1 VAELVIDVD
10 THITEPP
17 DTFTARVPARFRDL
31 APRME
36 RVDGT
41 DGWYVQ
47 GKPFGSVG
55 LTAVAG
61 WPQPFPDG
69 PPTFDEVHPAAHDAA
84 ARLRYM
90 DEAGIWAQVLY
101 PNVAGFGSQ
110 RFLQMDDPEL
120 MLACVRAYNDF
131 QRDWVEPDPRRFVTV
146 ASLPFWDVPAAVA
159 EVQRAAATGH
169 RAVLFTGEPHRFGM
183 PVLGHP
189 HWDPLWSAIEETG
202 LPVSLHI
209 GSGDMSGIFSPER
222 QQFHGMASAYAFS
235 SVAMF
240 MGNGIQIADL
250 ALSGVLPRH
259 PGLRFV
265 SVESGIGFL
274 PFLHEALDYSFLEA
288 HGPRK
293 QPHFEELPSFYVK
306 RQVYACYWFE
316 QIAPAKLLDDIG
328 PDRVLFETD
337 FPHPTCLYGNVREK
351 IDASLAHVTPEVR
364 RKVLWDNAAALY
376 GVEGPSA

>member
-1 VAELVIDVD
+1 
-10 THITEPP
+10 
-17 DTFTARVPARFRDL
+17 
-31 APRME
+31 
-36 RVDGT
+36 
-41 DGWYVQ
+41 
-47 GKPFGSVG
+47 
-55 LTAVAG
+55 
-61 WPQPFPDG
+61 
-69 PPTFDEVHPAAHDAA
+69 
-84 ARLRYM
+84 
-90 DEAGIWAQVLY
+90 
-101 PNVAGFGSQ
+101 
-110 RFLQMDDPEL
+110 MDDSEL